1 MATPQDAP
9 HLTEKMRHAFV
20 GLQHQLREDVGKVD
34 EPQLKALFEES
45 AEVLGALAKT
55 FEDYQS
61 KNEPAWQTSKA
72 AGRKFS

>member
-1 MATPQDAP
+1 MAVPADAP

-20 GLQHQLREDVGKVD
+20 GLQHQLRQDVDKVA

-45 AEVLGALAKT
+45 AEILGALAKT

-61 KNEPAWQTSKA
+61 KREPAWRKA
-72 AGRKFS
+72 

>member
-1 MATPQDAP
+1 MAVPADAP

-20 GLQHQLREDVGKVD
+20 GLQSQLRQDVDRVD

-55 FEDYQS
+55 FEDYQT
-61 KNEPAWQTSKA
+61 KREPAWRDA
-72 AGRKFS
+72 D

>member
-1 MATPQDAP
+1 MAVPADAP

-20 GLQHQLREDVGKVD
+20 GLQYQLRQDVDRVD

-45 AEVLGALAKT
+45 AEVLGALAQT

-61 KNEPAWQTSKA
+61 KREPAWREA
-72 AGRKFS
+72 D

>member
-1 MATPQDAP
+1 MAVPADAP

-20 GLQHQLREDVGKVD
+20 GLQHQLRQDVDKVE

-61 KNEPAWQTSKA
+61 KCEAAWRKA
-72 AGRKFS
+72 